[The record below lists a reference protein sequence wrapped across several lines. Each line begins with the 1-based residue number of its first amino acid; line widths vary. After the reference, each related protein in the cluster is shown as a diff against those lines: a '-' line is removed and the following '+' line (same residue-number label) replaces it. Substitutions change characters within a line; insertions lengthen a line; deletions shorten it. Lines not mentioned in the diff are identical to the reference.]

1 MFFSPQYMKFH
12 FCFTIVGQLYCHTA
26 NIAKV
31 DMLIFRKQFRKHSLK
46 YFGST
51 VTWLHWQ
58 TKYPLKYLLT
68 IFAKIFVDNI
78 CQNICWQ
85 YLPEYLLT
93 IFAKI
98 FVDNIC
104 QNIWQNICW
113 HWYCGGWPGTGS
125 RRRSGR
131 FSRFSHL
138 PLPLPLNLSHASVWI
153 SPQIPK
159 DFSSNFTRFVLPK
172 NIRIIDNSRFD
183 LKFWWNSKWYGNTVK
198 CEIP

>member
-31 DMLIFRKQFRKHSLK
+31 DMLIFRKHSLK

-68 IFAKIFVDNI
+68 IFAKIFVDTI

-85 YLPEYLLT
+85 YLPKSLLT
-93 IFAKI
+93 IFARIFGRI
-98 FVDNIC
+98 FVDTGIAEAGPALEA
-104 QNIWQNICW
+104 
-113 HWYCGGWPGTGS
+113 GGGADASAASATCLSPPS
-125 RRRSGR
+125 Q
-131 FSRFSHL
+131 
-138 PLPLPLNLSHASVWI
+138 PLTCFGL
-153 SPQIPK
+153 
-159 DFSSNFTRFVLPK
+159 DFSSN
-172 NIRIIDNSRFD
+172 
-183 LKFWWNSKWYGNTVK
+183 SKGFLEQFHQICFAKKYPNNRQQSLWF
-198 CEIP
+198 EILVEFQMIWKHS